1 MPITKLYANGQ
12 ETMEEENTMLDD
24 LRQAAAEQDNDG
36 GYESALAGLD
46 EDRLFGMT
54 AIERM
59 FVAIG
64 IFGITVIISMIL
76 LIASSSIE
84 LGG

>member
-1 MPITKLYANGQ
+1 
-12 ETMEEENTMLDD
+12 MLDD
-24 LRQAAAEQDNDG
+24 LRQAARDQEDDG
-36 GYESALAGLD
+36 GYESALAGLE

-54 AIERM
+54 ALERM

-76 LIASSSIE
+76 LIASNSIE
-84 LGG
+84 IGG

>member
-1 MPITKLYANGQ
+1 
-12 ETMEEENTMLDD
+12 MLDD
-24 LRQAAAEQDNDG
+24 LRQAARDQEDDG
-36 GYESALAGLD
+36 GYESALAGLE

-54 AIERM
+54 ALERM

-76 LIASSSIE
+76 LIASNSIE